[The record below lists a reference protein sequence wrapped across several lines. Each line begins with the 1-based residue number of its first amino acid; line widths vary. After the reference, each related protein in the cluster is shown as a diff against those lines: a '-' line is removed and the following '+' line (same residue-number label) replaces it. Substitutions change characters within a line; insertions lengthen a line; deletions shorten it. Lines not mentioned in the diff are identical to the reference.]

1 MRTII
6 QFSARET
13 LPEPAAVLHRQ
24 NLPEG
29 AAPSPRVR
37 ELLHSAFDL
46 YAALA
51 APQGIWEEIKAT
63 DFARVY
69 QGEGRNAIESPLA
82 EIFPSADSLALFAA
96 TTGDA
101 ASTRPG
107 ELFQQ
112 GELALGVMLDAV
124 VSEAAD
130 RLAGLLADCYSG
142 MLISTGR
149 ASEDTRVLPYAPG
162 YCGWDMSGQ
171 AQLFAYLR
179 PEEIGITLNNSFL
192 MRPLK
197 SVSGVLIAGPAG
209 IHCFRPAYSFC
220 VECKERECLERMAFA
235 LRRKHSRHQRE
246 V

>member
-1 MRTII
+1 MRTIV
-6 QFSARET
+6 QFTAGET
-13 LPEPAAVLHRQ
+13 VPEPGNVLRRQ

-29 AAPSPRVR
+29 VEPSGRVR

-51 APQGIWEEIKAT
+51 TPQGVLEEIEPA

-101 ASTRPG
+101 VSTRPG
-107 ELFQQ
+107 ELFEQ
-112 GELALGVMLDAV
+112 GELALAVMLDAV
-124 VSEAAD
+124 ASEAAD
-130 RLAGLLADCYSG
+130 GLAALLADRYSS
-142 MLISTGR
+142 MLTSKSRT
-149 ASEDTRVLPYAPG
+149 SEDTRVLPYAPG
-162 YCGWDMSGQ
+162 YCGWDVSGQ

-197 SVSGVLIAGPAG
+197 SVSGVLMAGPAG
-209 IHCFRPAYSFC
+209 IHCFRPGYPFC
-220 VECKERECLERMAFA
+220 VECKEQECLERMAFA
-235 LRRKHSRHQRE
+235 LRRKHSRHQKD